1 MENNM
6 MKREINLC
14 NNAVYIVINGDLTIL
29 DEMLHG
35 TDTIHWNK
43 GSVDVVRAERIR
55 LGNKPKNISGTL
67 VKPADL

>member
-1 MENNM
+1 MEDNT
-6 MKREINLC
+6 MKCEIDLG

-43 GSVDVVRAERIR
+43 GAVDVVRSQRIR
-55 LGNKPKNISGTL
+55 CDGGKKVSGTL
-67 VKPADL
+67 VKQEV